1 MFISTKISLFA
12 LLVLGSISCCGRM
25 NPMEYNEQIV
35 KMHENAWQFLE
46 YKQEELYAD
55 RDSTHQNATS
65 IINSL
70 YQKYDSIINVLDS
83 VRYPREA
90 AEFHQVTIVFYK
102 YIKDSILNLYADI
115 PKYQPESKQ
124 WYEAWGK
131 IEYALDTKASQLEN
145 NMIAE
150 LKRLPD
156 TCGFVS
162 FTQEL
167 NIQSTVGRRLFL
179 NSDFLTDRPSIIREL
194 SNTDSMLA
202 FIDKEHH
209 KKDIACILLLLSE
222 VKDIEKTLTNLDSN
236 KILNDIELF
245 EIKNFS
251 FTAKKL
257 LEIVYRYTS
266 NNELYIEG
274 QKEVDFV
281 TFDETI
287 RILDPE
293 NSGIPTF
300 YIYDAYSEDLAALRH
315 REQNET
321 DSEQLAEIQAQI
333 LDIEQEIRSSL
344 SQQLKPHSNDLLTA
358 LNNIAYIDLLIAKA
372 AMANSF
378 GLCRPEVSENKTE
391 YIGIFNPEVKAKL
404 QERGSK
410 YQETDID
417 FGRFPTLI
425 TGINMGGKTLMLKT
439 LYLCQMLFQYG
450 FFVPAGRAKI
460 MIMSGILFSFTDE
473 QNQLQGLSSFAAE
486 MKKIDEIIKQISAD
500 HNLLIL
506 IDELARTTNPQE
518 GAAIVSATLE
528 ILQENSVCAFITTH
542 YDITTSCRRLR
553 VRGLKENVSET
564 ASNYK
569 STDYIRNLLK
579 NIDYQLINDTS
590 GNTPNEAIRIAE
602 LLGTDNRLI
611 DKAKGKIAH

>member
-1 MFISTKISLFA
+1 MK
-12 LLVLGSISCCGRM
+12 
-25 NPMEYNEQIV
+25 
-35 KMHENAWQFLE
+35 
-46 YKQEELYAD
+46 
-55 RDSTHQNATS
+55 
-65 IINSL
+65 
-70 YQKYDSIINVLDS
+70 
-83 VRYPREA
+83 
-90 AEFHQVTIVFYK
+90 
-102 YIKDSILNLYADI
+102 
-115 PKYQPESKQ
+115 
-124 WYEAWGK
+124 
-131 IEYALDTKASQLEN
+131 
-145 NMIAE
+145 IAE

-156 TCGFVS
+156 PCGFVS

-209 KKDIACILLLLSE
+209 KKDVASILLLLSE

-257 LEIVYRYTS
+257 LEIVYRHTS

-506 IDELARTTNPQE
+506 RR
-518 GAAIVSATLE
+518 
-528 ILQENSVCAFITTH
+528 
-542 YDITTSCRRLR
+542 SC
-553 VRGLKENVSET
+553 
-564 ASNYK
+564 
-569 STDYIRNLLK
+569 
-579 NIDYQLINDTS
+579 
-590 GNTPNEAIRIAE
+590 
-602 LLGTDNRLI
+602 
-611 DKAKGKIAH
+611 GK

>member
-1 MFISTKISLFA
+1 
-12 LLVLGSISCCGRM
+12 
-25 NPMEYNEQIV
+25 
-35 KMHENAWQFLE
+35 
-46 YKQEELYAD
+46 
-55 RDSTHQNATS
+55 
-65 IINSL
+65 
-70 YQKYDSIINVLDS
+70 
-83 VRYPREA
+83 
-90 AEFHQVTIVFYK
+90 
-102 YIKDSILNLYADI
+102 
-115 PKYQPESKQ
+115 
-124 WYEAWGK
+124 
-131 IEYALDTKASQLEN
+131 
-145 NMIAE
+145 
-150 LKRLPD
+150 
-156 TCGFVS
+156 
-162 FTQEL
+162 
-167 NIQSTVGRRLFL
+167 
-179 NSDFLTDRPSIIREL
+179 
-194 SNTDSMLA
+194 
-202 FIDKEHH
+202 
-209 KKDIACILLLLSE
+209 
-222 VKDIEKTLTNLDSN
+222 
-236 KILNDIELF
+236 
-245 EIKNFS
+245 
-251 FTAKKL
+251 
-257 LEIVYRYTS
+257 
-266 NNELYIEG
+266 
-274 QKEVDFV
+274 
-281 TFDETI
+281 
-287 RILDPE
+287 
-293 NSGIPTF
+293 
-300 YIYDAYSEDLAALRH
+300 
-315 REQNET
+315 
-321 DSEQLAEIQAQI
+321 
-333 LDIEQEIRSSL
+333 
-344 SQQLKPHSNDLLTA
+344 
-358 LNNIAYIDLLIAKA
+358 
-372 AMANSF
+372 MANSF

-564 ASNYK
+564 ANNYK

-611 DKAKGKIAH
+611 DKAKSKIAH

>member
-1 MFISTKISLFA
+1 MK
-12 LLVLGSISCCGRM
+12 
-25 NPMEYNEQIV
+25 
-35 KMHENAWQFLE
+35 
-46 YKQEELYAD
+46 
-55 RDSTHQNATS
+55 
-65 IINSL
+65 
-70 YQKYDSIINVLDS
+70 
-83 VRYPREA
+83 
-90 AEFHQVTIVFYK
+90 
-102 YIKDSILNLYADI
+102 
-115 PKYQPESKQ
+115 
-124 WYEAWGK
+124 
-131 IEYALDTKASQLEN
+131 
-145 NMIAE
+145 IAE

-266 NNELYIEG
+266 NNELYIDG

-281 TFDETI
+281 VFDETI

>member
-1 MFISTKISLFA
+1 MK
-12 LLVLGSISCCGRM
+12 
-25 NPMEYNEQIV
+25 
-35 KMHENAWQFLE
+35 
-46 YKQEELYAD
+46 
-55 RDSTHQNATS
+55 
-65 IINSL
+65 
-70 YQKYDSIINVLDS
+70 
-83 VRYPREA
+83 
-90 AEFHQVTIVFYK
+90 
-102 YIKDSILNLYADI
+102 
-115 PKYQPESKQ
+115 
-124 WYEAWGK
+124 
-131 IEYALDTKASQLEN
+131 
-145 NMIAE
+145 IAE

-156 TCGFVS
+156 PCGFVS

-209 KKDIACILLLLSE
+209 KKDVASILLLLSE

-281 TFDETI
+281 VFDETI

-410 YQETDID
+410 YRY
-417 FGRFPTLI
+417 RFRQIPHTYN
-425 TGINMGGKTLMLKT
+425 G
-439 LYLCQMLFQYG
+439 YQYG
-450 FFVPAGRAKI
+450 R
-460 MIMSGILFSFTDE
+460 
-473 QNQLQGLSSFAAE
+473 
-486 MKKIDEIIKQISAD
+486 
-500 HNLLIL
+500 
-506 IDELARTTNPQE
+506 
-518 GAAIVSATLE
+518 
-528 ILQENSVCAFITTH
+528 
-542 YDITTSCRRLR
+542 
-553 VRGLKENVSET
+553 
-564 ASNYK
+564 
-569 STDYIRNLLK
+569 
-579 NIDYQLINDTS
+579 
-590 GNTPNEAIRIAE
+590 
-602 LLGTDNRLI
+602 
-611 DKAKGKIAH
+611 

>member
-1 MFISTKISLFA
+1 MK
-12 LLVLGSISCCGRM
+12 
-25 NPMEYNEQIV
+25 
-35 KMHENAWQFLE
+35 
-46 YKQEELYAD
+46 
-55 RDSTHQNATS
+55 
-65 IINSL
+65 
-70 YQKYDSIINVLDS
+70 
-83 VRYPREA
+83 
-90 AEFHQVTIVFYK
+90 
-102 YIKDSILNLYADI
+102 
-115 PKYQPESKQ
+115 
-124 WYEAWGK
+124 
-131 IEYALDTKASQLEN
+131 
-145 NMIAE
+145 IAE

-209 KKDIACILLLLSE
+209 KKDIASILLLLSE
-222 VKDIEKTLTNLDSN
+222 VKDIEKTLTNLDNN

-266 NNELYIEG
+266 NNELYIDG

-281 TFDETI
+281 VFDETI

-300 YIYDAYSEDLAALRH
+300 YIYDAYSEDLAALRY

-378 GLCRPEVSENKTE
+378 GLCCPEVSENKTE

-486 MKKIDEIIKQISAD
+486 MKKIDEIIKQISTD

>member
-1 MFISTKISLFA
+1 MK
-12 LLVLGSISCCGRM
+12 
-25 NPMEYNEQIV
+25 
-35 KMHENAWQFLE
+35 
-46 YKQEELYAD
+46 
-55 RDSTHQNATS
+55 
-65 IINSL
+65 
-70 YQKYDSIINVLDS
+70 
-83 VRYPREA
+83 
-90 AEFHQVTIVFYK
+90 
-102 YIKDSILNLYADI
+102 
-115 PKYQPESKQ
+115 
-124 WYEAWGK
+124 
-131 IEYALDTKASQLEN
+131 
-145 NMIAE
+145 IAE

-194 SNTDSMLA
+194 RNTDSMLA

-209 KKDIACILLLLSE
+209 KKDIASILLLLSE
-222 VKDIEKTLTNLDSN
+222 VKDIEKTLTNLDNN
-236 KILNDIELF
+236 KIINDIELF

-266 NNELYIEG
+266 NNELYIDG

-281 TFDETI
+281 VFDETI

-300 YIYDAYSEDLAALRH
+300 YIYDAYSEDLAALRY

-486 MKKIDEIIKQISAD
+486 MKKIDEIIKQISTD

>member
-1 MFISTKISLFA
+1 MK
-12 LLVLGSISCCGRM
+12 
-25 NPMEYNEQIV
+25 
-35 KMHENAWQFLE
+35 
-46 YKQEELYAD
+46 
-55 RDSTHQNATS
+55 
-65 IINSL
+65 
-70 YQKYDSIINVLDS
+70 
-83 VRYPREA
+83 
-90 AEFHQVTIVFYK
+90 
-102 YIKDSILNLYADI
+102 
-115 PKYQPESKQ
+115 
-124 WYEAWGK
+124 
-131 IEYALDTKASQLEN
+131 
-145 NMIAE
+145 IAE

-194 SNTDSMLA
+194 RNTDSMLA

-209 KKDIACILLLLSE
+209 KKDIASILLLLSE
-222 VKDIEKTLTNLDSN
+222 VKDIEKTLTNLDNN
-236 KILNDIELF
+236 KIINDIELF

-266 NNELYIEG
+266 NNELYIDG

-281 TFDETI
+281 VFDETI

-300 YIYDAYSEDLAALRH
+300 YIYDAYSEDLAALRY

-321 DSEQLAEIQAQI
+321 DSEQLAEIQAQT

-486 MKKIDEIIKQISAD
+486 MKKIDEIIKQISTD